1 LEFIN
6 SLRESTMKN
15 MFRRL
20 LLCLAFTAAV
30 LVTARPALAVLGG
43 SADSVESDRRV
54 LSAVRGGITLHNSY
68 SVHEIDYGGTA
79 VREYVSADDIVF
91 AIAWNGIR
99 HPDLT
104 ALLGSYAGPYE
115 EALKN
120 TPRQPGVR
128 HLSLKADGVVVEK
141 WGHVRNLQGRAYALD
156 LIPPGVSLDE
166 IR

>member
-1 LEFIN
+1 
-6 SLRESTMKN
+6 MKN

-20 LLCLAFTAAV
+20 LLCLAFTATIAV
-30 LVTARPALAVLGG
+30 TVPPALAVLGG

-54 LSAVRGGITLHNSY
+54 LSAARGVITLHNAY

-79 VREYVSADDIVF
+79 VREYVSPDGIVF

-99 HPDLT
+99 HPDLM
-104 ALLGSYAGPYE
+104 ALLGSYAGPYSQ
-115 EALKN
+115 ALKK
-120 TPRQPGVR
+120 TLRQPGAT
-128 HLSLKADGVVVEK
+128 HFSLKADGVVVQK
-141 WGHVRNLQGRAYALD
+141 WGHVRNLRGRAYAPD